1 MYEPQR
7 TKIGFSGVFY
17 CFPIIQPTNQTNNHF
32 YVCKYINIHT
42 YTYLFKWQNIH
53 ISFIGRRKEIHQMFE
68 NDVKTGRTCYV
79 VIHKYKDEWNTEVKE
94 ITDIC
99 ENEDAADKI
108 IREQERMGLDSE
120 EEYWKEE
127 RVMWR

>member
-1 MYEPQR
+1 
-7 TKIGFSGVFY
+7 
-17 CFPIIQPTNQTNNHF
+17 
-32 YVCKYINIHT
+32 
-42 YTYLFKWQNIH
+42 
-53 ISFIGRRKEIHQMFE
+53 MFE
-68 NDVKTGRTCYV
+68 NDVKPGRTCYV

-108 IREQERMGLDSE
+108 IREQEQMGLDIE

-127 RVMWR
+127 RAMWR